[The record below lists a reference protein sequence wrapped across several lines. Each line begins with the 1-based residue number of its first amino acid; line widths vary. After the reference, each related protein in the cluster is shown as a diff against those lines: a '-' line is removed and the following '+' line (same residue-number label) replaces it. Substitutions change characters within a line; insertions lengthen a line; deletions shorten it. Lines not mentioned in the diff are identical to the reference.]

1 MAYITEQFF
10 YDTVPEGRILLKT
23 ADRPVYGWGAVVSSI
38 YPAFGTGIVT
48 VLKQAGKDLGSAAAN
63 IGAVTSEGDWFW
75 DSGTDKLSLYTATD
89 PNTQQITAGEDHA
102 TYTTRRLAEA
112 TSVIDGLITAKYLT
126 PIQTDKSGNYGSLL
140 KLITAYQLAVMQSA
154 GKEEINLR
162 YQNKLMNVDETG
174 LIDQILAGK
183 VKFEFEIDADSS
195 QGSISVVS
203 VSGGI
208 VLIETRGIAS
218 GVTWDAIKVIVILGG
233 AIGTATYSVFVKE
246 DPTLKSNE
254 VVTEEVINGDFQQ
267 LAYGLQIR
275 FRGDSGDEA
284 TANDEWEVVVRGH
297 GEDVTNA
304 GFRTMQA
311 ARY

>member
-23 ADRPVYGWGAVVSSI
+23 ADRPVYGWGAVASSI

-48 VLKQAGKDLGSAAAN
+48 VLKQAGADLGDPQAN
-63 IGAVTSEGDWFW
+63 LAAVTEEGEWFW
-75 DSGTDKLSLYTATD
+75 DSDTDKLSLYTATD
-89 PNTQQITAGEDHA
+89 PNTQQIMAGEDHA
-102 TYTTRRLAEA
+102 TYVTRRLAEA
-112 TSVIDGLITAKYLT
+112 TNVIDGLITAQYQT
-126 PIQTDKSGNYGSLL
+126 PIPVDKSGEYGAVL

-162 YQNKLMNVDETG
+162 YQDKLMNVDETG

-183 VKFEFEIDADSS
+183 IKFNFEIDADSS

-208 VLIETRGIAS
+208 NLIETRGIAT
-218 GVTWDAIKVIVILGG
+218 GIRWDAIKVIVVLGG
-233 AIGTATYSVFVKE
+233 SIGTATYSVFTMDGE
-246 DPTLKSNE
+246 TLKSNE
-254 VVTEEVINGDFQQ
+254 TVTEEVIDGDFQP

-284 TANDEWEVVVRGH
+284 TANDEWEVEVRGD
-297 GEDVTNA
+297 GESVTNP

-311 ARY
+311 SRY

>member
-23 ADRPVYGWGAVVSSI
+23 ADRPVYGWGAAVSSV
-38 YPAFGTGIVT
+38 YPAYGTGIVT
-48 VLKQAGKDLGSAAAN
+48 VLKQAGADLGAAAAN

-75 DSGTDKLSLYTATD
+75 DSDTDKLSLYTATD
-89 PNTQQITAGEDHA
+89 PNTQKMTAGEDHA

-112 TSVIDGLITAKYLT
+112 TSVIDGLITAKYQT
-126 PIQTDKSGNYGSLL
+126 PIQPDKSGVYGSLL

-154 GKEEINLR
+154 GKPEINLR
-162 YQNKLMNVDETG
+162 YQNMLMNVDETG

-195 QGSISVVS
+195 RGSIREIS
-203 VSGGI
+203 VSGG
-208 VLIETRGIAS
+208 LKLLETRGIAS
-218 GVTWDAIKVIVILGG
+218 GVTWDAIKVIIILGG
-233 AIGTATYSVFVKE
+233 AIGTATYSVFTKDE
-246 DPTLKSNE
+246 TLKTNE
-254 VVTEEVINGDFQQ
+254 VLTEEVITGDFQQ

-275 FRGDSGDEA
+275 FRGDSA
-284 TANDEWEVVVRGH
+284 AIANDEWEIVVRGDS
-297 GEDVTNA
+297 EDVTNP

-311 ARY
+311 SRY